1 MSERGERKLRKSSL
15 ITSLLEHASF
25 LPSSYKTGL
34 VSPIFFTSCKTS
46 LVSAFARHMNYYFY
60 FKFSF
65 NYLIIIINFLL

>member
-1 MSERGERKLRKSSL
+1 MSERGERKLRKSSQ

-46 LVSAFARHMNYYFY
+46 LVSAFARHVNYYFY
-60 FKFSF
+60 FVF
-65 NYLIIIINFLL
+65 NLNLVLII

>member
-46 LVSAFARHMNYYFY
+46 LVSAFARHVNYYFY
-60 FKFSF
+60 FVF
-65 NYLIIIINFLL
+65 NLNLVLII